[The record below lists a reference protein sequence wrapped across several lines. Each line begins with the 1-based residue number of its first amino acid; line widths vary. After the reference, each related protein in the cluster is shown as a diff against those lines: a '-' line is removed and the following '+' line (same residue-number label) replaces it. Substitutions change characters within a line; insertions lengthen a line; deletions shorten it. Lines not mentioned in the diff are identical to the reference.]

1 MVVVKRHGFPIGV
14 RVKKKLGVPL
24 EYGDRWYGKF
34 QYGYFTPL
42 WGIYQMRKR
51 ERGSII
57 VREKFYQPA
66 NQNQPAKVARQL
78 IFAAA
83 IAAWQGLT
91 GEQKASYNLKAKGK
105 HMFGYQVYLKEYL
118 LSH

>member
-1 MVVVKRHGFPIGV
+1 MVVVKRHGFKIGI

-34 QYGYFTPL
+34 EYGYFTPL

-51 ERGSII
+51 ARGSII
-57 VREKFYQPA
+57 VREKFYSPKDQTQPL
-66 NQNQPAKVARQL
+66 KVARQL
-78 IFAAA
+78 VFAAA
-83 IAAWQGLT
+83 ILGWQGLT
-91 GEQKASYNLKAKGK
+91 DEQKANYNKRAIGK
-105 HMFGYQVYLKEYL
+105 NTQGYNIYLKEYL